1 MEKKK
6 ICHQI
11 AQENKHVISGVSMCD
26 NGDTLSYISNVYQTA
41 DWPYSTI
48 TYCINILFPL
58 VMEHGFCK

>member
-26 NGDTLSYISNVYQTA
+26 NGDTLSYISNVY
-41 DWPYSTI
+41 
-48 TYCINILFPL
+48 
-58 VMEHGFCK
+58 